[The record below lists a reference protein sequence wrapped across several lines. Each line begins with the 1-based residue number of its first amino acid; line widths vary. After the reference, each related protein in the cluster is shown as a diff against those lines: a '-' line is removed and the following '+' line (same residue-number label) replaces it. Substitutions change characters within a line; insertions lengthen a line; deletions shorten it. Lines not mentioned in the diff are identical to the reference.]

1 MEQCN
6 LDVLGL
12 TIESKMER
20 DEVTNG
26 ASYVYAGVTEDRA
39 NDGVGMVIVEQWA
52 DCVTSLKGGQWK
64 VCNSEIKYQWHVV
77 NTGEGIHSSVYG
89 TMTS

>member
-1 MEQCN
+1 MPRRFGNENNRLNTWIIRSIKKKESELIREMEQCN
-6 LDVLGL
+6 LDVFVL
-12 TIESKMER
+12 TIKSKIER

-52 DCVTSLKGGQWK
+52 DCVTSLKGGQ
-64 VCNSEIKYQWHVV
+64 
-77 NTGEGIHSSVYG
+77 
-89 TMTS
+89 